1 LINLAG
7 YLTKDFN
14 GAAFP
19 GIGYWVGVGIY
30 SAIGLVGAAYF
41 ANRTPREAIKAG
53 IVAPALF
60 LSFLSGASGPGT
72 QTGWLYELPKAYAQE
87 VVVQP
92 PMTDVQKQLIFSLQG
107 SGKSIDLGSTPLTF
121 EFISPQSG
129 SAEQIAISPDA
140 LPSIMIPYDVE
151 SGTVSVGGISKEIS
165 LPSGSALVGVEFEG
179 AKSTFSQQLLWALTG
194 NRSSSPG
201 DIAVEVEPLLQVQQ

>member
-14 GAAFP
+14 GAQFP
-19 GIGYWVGVGIY
+19 GIGYWAGVGIY

-41 ANRTPREAIKAG
+41 ANRTPGEAIKAG

-60 LSFLSGASGPGT
+60 LSFLNGASGPGGRT
-72 QTGWLYELPKAYAQE
+72 AWLYELPRAYAQE
-87 VVVQP
+87 VVTQP
-92 PMTDVQKQLIFSLQG
+92 LTADLQKQLIFSLQG
-107 SGKSIDLGSTPLTF
+107 AGDAIDLGSTPLTF
-121 EFISPQSG
+121 EFTSPRSG

-140 LPSIMIPYDVE
+140 LPSITIPSDVE
-151 SGTVSVGGISKEIS
+151 SGTVSIGGISKEIS
-165 LPSGSALVGVEFEG
+165 LPGGSALVGVEFEG

-201 DIAVEVEPLLQVQQ
+201 AIAVEVQPLLQVQQ